1 MEAQGVGELERL
13 VSFAGG
19 LSVIYLLGA
28 RLEGQLVPNVAGR
41 ELGLLVLVLAD
52 QSDGRR
58 QTPGDLE
65 LLVHRFGA
73 GQNAF
78 QGTRRAVIP
87 WRHSRHMH
95 VRSGFLPT
103 LQITTWLSCW
113 LVGWLA
119 HLA

>member
-78 QGTRRAVIP
+78 QGTRGAVTHGAIPGTCTFVRASFQ
-87 WRHSRHMH
+87 RCKLRL
-95 VRSGFLPT
+95 G
-103 LQITTWLSCW
+103 
-113 LVGWLA
+113 
-119 HLA
+119 